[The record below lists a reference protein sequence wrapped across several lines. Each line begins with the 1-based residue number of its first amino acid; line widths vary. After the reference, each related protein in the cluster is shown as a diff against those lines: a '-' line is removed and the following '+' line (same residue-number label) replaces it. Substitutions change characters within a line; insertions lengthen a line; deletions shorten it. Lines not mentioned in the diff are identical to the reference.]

1 MKKGLFGKN
10 LPILSGISMGVACWI
25 STSSALAFSLSDVLG
40 NGGDTLTSVCE
51 TQEPVLDQDG
61 NPTQSLVPVL
71 PGEGH
76 LLRDDLGATTATPL
90 SNKLSMAYFYLMT
103 DIHITDEEAPSR
115 LIFFDFLVDSAWRPQ
130 EDRGVHV
137 LDAAIQTGNGLMETY
152 GRDFDFVMS
161 LGDNVDNA
169 QDNEITWFIQA
180 LKGAEG
186 LNPDSGDEG
195 RTFGNQTSF
204 VYVDGNSNDVFEALG
219 LKEGIPFYTAVGNHD
234 ALWTGTFAEPL
245 AKPDLFVGEWSPLG
259 FLSIDHPR
267 FWFNQ
272 LPVCVSTAGCDGS
285 LSVEASAASMSVLG
299 MAPMSRDP
307 GVSKMEANA
316 LVGEF
321 LRQNLGEVQS
331 SQTFDDRKYINHDH
345 FVERMKD
352 EGFILIGEDVPENM
366 GYYYFD
372 AEEFPVR
379 YIVMDTE
386 DRPWLSEGGVS
397 NEQFAWIEQKIWEA
411 TDSSDPRLVVITSHH
426 EVEDGLVCLLCD
438 YKDGEDLRDLFCE
451 YPNVI
456 MVLNGH
462 GHDNRVLA
470 QRCPEAKPSHGF
482 WEVETASL
490 IDFPQQTR
498 IAEIAYNYDGT
509 GSVLLTMVNHQSHE
523 SGHIA
528 DGSRSDS
535 WKDLNDPSKNR
546 LEVDEEGE
554 IWKVTGPADN
564 PKSSLTGRGSRD
576 DRNVELV
583 FPVSQNIAALLEDM
597 PDEVGTTTEL
607 FYDCPTTEPFHDS
620 PTTPCGGCSAA
631 NSSSGIRYS
640 AGQVALDFSVYMLPI
655 LFVLG
660 WHRRKSLFRLTRY

>member
-1 MKKGLFGKN
+1 MKRELLGKN
-10 LPILSGISMGVACWI
+10 LLILSGISIGVACLI
-25 STSSALAFSLSDVLG
+25 SASSASAFSLSDVFG
-40 NGGDTLTSVCE
+40 KGGDTLTSVCE
-51 TQEPVLDQDG
+51 TQEPMLDQDG
-61 NPTQSLVPVL
+61 KPAQSLVPVL

-76 LLRDDLGATTATPL
+76 FLRDDLGATTATPL
-90 SNKLSMAYFYLMT
+90 SDKLSMAYFYLMT

-137 LDAAIQTGNGLMETY
+137 FDAALQTGNGLMETY

-180 LKGAEG
+180 LKGEEG

-195 RTFGNQTSF
+195 RTFGDQTSF
-204 VYVDGNSNDVFEALG
+204 VYVDGNSNDVFETLG
-219 LKEGIPFYTAVGNHD
+219 LRKGIPFYTVVGNHD

-245 AKPDLFVGEWSPLG
+245 ANPDLFVGEWSPFG
-259 FLSIDHPR
+259 FLSIDHSR
-267 FWFNQ
+267 FRFNQ
-272 LPVCVSTAGCDGS
+272 LPVCVSTAGCGDS
-285 LSVEASAASMSVLG
+285 LSAEASVASMSVSG
-299 MAPMSRDP
+299 MAPMSTDQ
-307 GVSKMEANA
+307 GVSEMEAYEF
-316 LVGEF
+316 VGEF
-321 LRQNLGEVQS
+321 LSQNLGEVQS
-331 SQTFDDRKYINHDH
+331 SRTFDDRQYINHDH

-352 EGFILIGEDVPENM
+352 EGFILISEDVPENM

-411 TDSSDPRLVVITSHH
+411 TDSSDPRLVVIMSHH
-426 EVEDGLVCLLCD
+426 EVEDGLVCILCD
-438 YKDGEDLRDLFCE
+438 YKDGEDLKDLFCE
-451 YPNVI
+451 YSNVI

-470 QRCPEAKPSHGF
+470 QQCPEAKPSDGF

-523 SGHIA
+523 LGHIA
-528 DGSRSDS
+528 NRSRSDS
-535 WKDLNDPSKNR
+535 WKDLNDPRKNR

-554 IWKVTGPADN
+554 IWKITGPADN
-564 PKSSLTGRGSRD
+564 LKYSPTGRGTRD

-583 FPVSQNIAALLEDM
+583 FSVPRNIAALLEDM
-597 PDEVGTTTEL
+597 PGEVGTATQM
-607 FYDCPTTEPFHDS
+607 FYDC

-631 NSSSGIRYS
+631 NASSRIRYS
-640 AGQVALDFSVYMLPI
+640 PGQAALDFSVYMLPI
-655 LFVLG
+655 VLVLG
-660 WHRRKSLFRLTRY
+660 WYRRKSLFKLVRM

>member
-1 MKKGLFGKN
+1 MKRELFEKN
-10 LPILSGISMGVACWI
+10 LPILSGISIGVACLI
-25 STSSALAFSLSDVLG
+25 SASSASAFSLSDVLG
-40 NGGDTLTSVCE
+40 KGGDTLTSVCE
-51 TQEPVLDQDG
+51 TEEPMLDQDG
-61 NPTQSLVPVL
+61 KPTQSLVPVL
-71 PGEGH
+71 PGEEH
-76 LLRDDLGATTATPL
+76 FLRDDLGATTTIPL
-90 SNKLSMAYFYLMT
+90 SDKLSIAYFYLMT

-130 EDRGVHV
+130 EDRAVHV
-137 LDAAIQTGNGLMETY
+137 FDAALQTGNGLMETY

-195 RTFGNQTSF
+195 RTFGNQTSL
-204 VYVDGNSNDVFEALG
+204 VYVDGNSNDAFEALG

-245 AKPDLFVGEWSPLG
+245 TNPDLFVGERSPLG
-259 FLSIDHPR
+259 FLSIDHPGFR
-267 FWFNQ
+267 FNQ
-272 LPVCVSTAGCDGS
+272 LPVCVSTAGCDDF
-285 LSVEASAASMSVLG
+285 LLAEASVAPMSVFG
-299 MAPMSRDP
+299 MAPMRTDQ
-307 GVSKMEANA
+307 GVSEMESYEF
-316 LVGEF
+316 VGEF
-321 LRQNLGEVQS
+321 LSQSLGKVQS
-331 SQTFDDRKYINHDH
+331 SQTFDDRQYVNHDH

-352 EGFILIGEDVPENM
+352 EGFVLISEDVPENM

-411 TDSSDPRLVVITSHH
+411 TDSSDPRLVVIMSHH
-426 EVEDGLVCLLCD
+426 EVEDGLVCILCD

-470 QRCPEAKPSHGF
+470 QQCREEKPSDGF

-523 SGHIA
+523 LGHIA
-528 DGSRSDS
+528 NRSRGDS
-535 WKDLNDPSKNR
+535 WKDLNDPRKNR
-546 LEVDEEGE
+546 LELDEEGE
-554 IWKVTGPADN
+554 IWKVTGPAHN
-564 PKSSLTGRGSRD
+564 PKYSLTGRGTRD

-583 FPVSQNIAALLEDM
+583 FSVPQNIAELLEDM
-597 PDEVGTTTEL
+597 PGEVGTTTQL
-607 FYDCPTTEPFHDS
+607 FYDC

-631 NSSSGIRYS
+631 NASSRIRYS
-640 AGQVALDFSVYMLPI
+640 AGQAALDFSVYMLPI
-655 LFVLG
+655 VLVLG
-660 WHRRKSLFRLTRY
+660 WHRRKSLFKLVRM

>member
-1 MKKGLFGKN
+1 MKRGLFGKN

-25 STSSALAFSLSDVLG
+25 SASLAVAFSLSDVLG
-40 NGGDTLTSVCE
+40 NGGDTVTSVCE

-61 NPTQSLVPVL
+61 RPGQSLVPVW
-71 PGEGH
+71 PGEEH
-76 LLRDDLGATTATPL
+76 FLRDDLGATTATPL
-90 SNKLSMAYFYLMT
+90 NEKLSMAYFYLMT

-115 LIFFDFLVDSAWRPQ
+115 LILFDFLVDSAWRPQ
-130 EDRGVHV
+130 EDRGIHV
-137 LDAAIQTGNGLMETY
+137 FDTALQTGNGLMETY

-180 LKGAEG
+180 VKGEED

-204 VYVDGNSNDVFEALG
+204 VYVDADSNDVFEALG

-245 AKPDLFVGEWSPLG
+245 AKPDLFVGEWSAFG
-259 FLSIDHPR
+259 FLSMNHPG
-267 FWFNQ
+267 FWFSR
-272 LPVCVSTAGCDGS
+272 LPVCVSTAGCDDS
-285 LSVEASAASMSVLG
+285 LSVGPSVASLSFPG
-299 MAPMSRDP
+299 MASVSTDP
-307 GVSKMEANA
+307 GGPEMEANEF
-316 LVGEF
+316 VGQF
-321 LRQNLGEVQS
+321 LRRNLGEVQS
-331 SQTFDDRKYINHDH
+331 SQTFEDRQYVNHDR
-345 FVERMKD
+345 FVERMKE
-352 EGFILIGEDVPENM
+352 EGFILTGADVPENM
-366 GYYYFD
+366 GYYSFD
-372 AEEFPVR
+372 SEEFPVR

-386 DRPWLSEGGVS
+386 DRPWLSQGGVG
-397 NEQFAWIEQKIWEA
+397 NEQFAWIEQKIREA
-411 TDSSDPRLVVITSHH
+411 TDSSDPRLVVIMSHH
-426 EVEDGLVCLLCD
+426 EVEDGLVCILCD

-456 MVLNGH
+456 MVFNGH

-470 QRCPEAKPSHGF
+470 QQCPEAKPSVGF

-490 IDFPQQTR
+490 IGFPQQTR

-509 GSVLLTMVNHQSHE
+509 GSVLLTTVNHQSHE
-523 SGHIA
+523 LGHIA
-528 DGSRSDS
+528 DRSRNDS
-535 WKDLNDPSKNR
+535 WMDLNDPLKNR

-564 PKSSLTGRGSRD
+564 LKYALTGRGSRD

-583 FPVSQNIAALLEDM
+583 FAVSQNIAALLENV
-597 PDEVGTTTEL
+597 PGEVGTTTER
-607 FYDCPTTEPFHDS
+607 FYDC

-631 NSSSGIRYS
+631 NASSGIRYS
-640 AGQVALDFSVYMLPI
+640 AGQAALDFSVYMLPI
-655 LFVLG
+655 LLVLG
-660 WHRRKSLFRLTRY
+660 WHRRKSLSRLA